1 MVMADTEQVKEAAE
15 VYIYGN
21 PLVTNLYEIARFVE
35 GGGSGDHSVIRRV
48 AIAGLV
54 PSPPGLSCGRP
65 NRLGHTVS
73 GRQ

>member
-35 GGGSGDHSVIRRV
+35 GGASGDHSVIRRV
-48 AIAGLV
+48 AIARAGAITA
-54 PSPPGLSCGRP
+54 RP
-65 NRLGHTVS
+65 EPRWS
-73 GRQ
+73 